1 VANGRGQT
9 GAGKRRFSSFTRWI
23 LNINGKRIDFN
34 RGRNV
39 KSLLKLDRSS
49 QKGVI
54 DFKRD
59 RLEVQL
65 RCWRRIHLGEGI
77 KTEMEGKN
85 EKEFMV

>member
-1 VANGRGQT
+1 
-9 GAGKRRFSSFTRWI
+9 
-23 LNINGKRIDFN
+23 
-34 RGRNV
+34 
-39 KSLLKLDRSS
+39 
-49 QKGVI
+49 VI

-65 RCWRRIHLGEGI
+65 RRWRRIHLREGI

>member
-1 VANGRGQT
+1 MHLRTSVRTFPELAT
-9 GAGKRRFSSFTRWI
+9 K
-23 LNINGKRIDFN
+23 LNGKRIDFN